1 MMQERLYRLREPEKP
16 SNPTVNLEHL
26 AASKV
31 GVDRVRSARKH
42 GTCLV
47 GRNVLSFNRS

>member
-1 MMQERLYRLREPEKP
+1 MMQERLYRLRESEKP
-16 SNPTVNLEHL
+16 NNPTVGLEHL

-31 GVDRVRSARKH
+31 RVDRVRSARKR

-47 GRNVLSFNRS
+47 GRNVLSFNGS